1 VIGVSSLSARL
12 LISVSLLLL
21 VFFGAT
27 ILVLDSAF
35 RQAGEEAQRNI
46 LDGHLMSLLAAAE
59 PNGRGALE
67 MPPDLPEER
76 FASPGSGLYAEL
88 RGGEGRPVWRSRSA
102 LGIELPYVAPPRLG
116 DPHYAIVTTAAGA
129 ELMILGL
136 TVEWEFPGGRLET
149 YTFTVAESRD
159 TFHAQIAAFQKQLFT
174 WFAAVAAAMLLAIS
188 LVMRGILHP
197 LRRIER
203 EIREIE
209 DGRRQLLS
217 ESFPSE
223 LQGVALNMNA
233 LIGSERARSERY
245 RHTLGN
251 LAHSLKTPLAAIRSI
266 VQEARGSD
274 LARRIEEQVQRMD
287 DIVRYQLRK
296 PVHYVADGF
305 GVAAVAIEK
314 ELEKLIDALR
324 KVYKEKSPEIRA
336 HVAEGTVFRGDRG
349 DFLELAGNLLDNACK
364 WCRNKVEIRVGPAAA
379 EQGRNAGIEITVSD
393 DGPGIPEE
401 ASSLLLERGMRLD
414 ESTPGHGIGLAIV
427 KDIAASYG
435 GTVEVARSAWGGA
448 KVTVSIARRSA
459 AAASADGARSL

>member
-1 VIGVSSLSARL
+1 MSSLSARL

-27 ILVLDSAF
+27 ILVLESAF
-35 RQAGEEAQRNI
+35 REAGEEAQRNI

-59 PNGRGALE
+59 PNEAGGLE

-76 FASPGSGLYAEL
+76 FASPGSGLYGEL
-88 RGGEGRPVWRSRSA
+88 RDAEGRRVWRSRSA
-102 LGIELPYVAPPRLG
+102 LGVSLPPVAPPRQG
-116 DPHYAIVTTAAGA
+116 DPHYSIVTTDLGD
-129 ELMILGL
+129 ELMILSL
-136 TVEWEFPGGRLET
+136 TVAWEFPGGELET
-149 YTFTVAESRD
+149 YTFSVAEDRD
-159 TFHAQIAAFQKQLFT
+159 TFHAQIAAFRRQLFT
-174 WFAAVAAAMLLAIS
+174 WFAAVAAVMLLAIS

-209 DGRRQLLS
+209 DGRRDSLS

-223 LQGVALNMNA
+223 LQGVAVNMNA

-245 RHTLGN
+245 MHTLGN

-266 VQEARGSD
+266 VQEAGPSE
-274 LARRIEEQVQRMD
+274 LTARIEQQVQRMD

-296 PVHYVADGF
+296 PARPASEVL
-305 GVAAVAIEK
+305 GVAKVAIGR
-314 ELEKLIDALR
+314 ELERLVEALR
-324 KVYKEKSPEIRA
+324 KVYKDKDPEIA
-336 HVAEGTVFRGDRG
+336 VHVAEGTVFRGDGG

-364 WCRNKVEIRVGPAAA
+364 WCRRQVEISVRPAA
-379 EQGRNAGIEITVSD
+379 EGTGRNTGIVLTVAD

-414 ESTPGHGIGLAIV
+414 ENAPGHGIGLAIV

-435 GTVEVARSAWGGA
+435 GTVEVSRSDRGGA
-448 KVTVSIARRSA
+448 KITVTIPPRPRERARRDA
-459 AAASADGARSL
+459 

>member
-1 VIGVSSLSARL
+1 MSSLSARL

-35 RQAGEEAQRNI
+35 RQAGEQAQRDI

-59 PNGRGALE
+59 PNEDRQQLE

-76 FASPGSGLYAEL
+76 FAAPGSGLYAEL
-88 RGGEGRPVWRSRSA
+88 RDEEGRRIWSSRSA
-102 LGIELPYVAPPRLG
+102 LGVALPRVEPPRQG
-116 DPHYAIVTTAAGA
+116 DPHYAILPAEGGG
-129 ELMILGL
+129 ELMVLSL
-136 TVEWEFPGGRLET
+136 RVAWEFPGGDLRT
-149 YTFTVAESRD
+149 YTFSVAESRD
-159 TFHAQIAAFQKQLFT
+159 TFHAQIAAFRKRLFT
-174 WFAAVAAAMLLAIS
+174 WFAVVAAVMLFAIS
-188 LVMRGILHP
+188 LVMRGILQP
-197 LRRIER
+197 LRRIEK

-209 DGRRQLLS
+209 DGRRQALS

-223 LQGVALNMNA
+223 LQGVAFNMNA

-245 RHTLGN
+245 MHTLGN

-266 VQEARGSD
+266 VQEQPRSA
-274 LARRIEEQVQRMD
+274 LTQRIEQQVQRMD

-296 PVHYVADGF
+296 PARYAADGF

-314 ELEKLIDALR
+314 ELERLVDALA
-324 KVYKEKSPEIRA
+324 KVYKDKNPDIAIRVEKGA
-336 HVAEGTVFRGDRG
+336 VFRGDSG

-364 WCRNKVEIRVGPAAA
+364 WCRRRVEIGVGPASP
-379 EQGRNAGIEITVSD
+379 EQGRSSGLRLVVSD

-414 ESTPGHGIGLAIV
+414 ESAPGHGIGLAIV

-435 GTVEVARSAWGGA
+435 GEVEVARSAWGGA
-448 KVTVSIARRSA
+448 KITVTIARRQPVPT
-459 AAASADGARSL
+459 